1 MFGSIFKKRTRIEK
15 ALGVTFRDA
24 NLLREAL
31 THPSYRHFEEPGGVD
46 NQRLEFLGDA
56 VLHLL
61 LADRIYRS
69 NPRADE
75 GAMTETRRDIECGGT
90 LAAKA
95 RGLGLDKFMRLGKSE
110 YSSGLA
116 NADKTMEDA
125 FEALMGALWIDR
137 GLCCCAKVVDR
148 LFKDELG
155 EPVPRGAQRD
165 ALKDPK
171 SALQWLSQK
180 TYKTQ
185 PEYIPKGEEGSAHN
199 RVFHFNVRVAGCEAE
214 GWGEGKTK
222 KEAQA
227 AAAADLLGKINV

>member
-1 MFGSIFKKRTRIEK
+1 MFGFFRDKRTPVEK
-15 ALGVTFRDA
+15 ALGVRFRDA

-31 THPSYRHFEEPGGVD
+31 THPSYRHFEAPEACD

-61 LADRIYRS
+61 LADRIYRG

-75 GAMTETRRDIECGGT
+75 GAMTETRRDIECGGA

-95 RGLGLDKFMRLGKSE
+95 RELGFDKAVLLGKPEHAAGMAS
-110 YSSGLA
+110 
-116 NADKTMEDA
+116 ADKTMEDV
-125 FEALMGALWIDR
+125 FEAFMGALWLDR
-137 GLCCCAKVVDR
+137 GLKQCAKVVDR
-148 LFKDELG
+148 LFKDELD
-155 EPVPRGAQRD
+155 EPVPRGARRD

-185 PEYIPKGEEGSAHN
+185 PEYIPDGEEGEAHN
-199 RVFHFNVRVAGCEAE
+199 RVFHFGVRIAGCDTE
-214 GWGEGKTK
+214 GRGGGKTK

-227 AAAADLLGKINV
+227 AAAADLLGKLG